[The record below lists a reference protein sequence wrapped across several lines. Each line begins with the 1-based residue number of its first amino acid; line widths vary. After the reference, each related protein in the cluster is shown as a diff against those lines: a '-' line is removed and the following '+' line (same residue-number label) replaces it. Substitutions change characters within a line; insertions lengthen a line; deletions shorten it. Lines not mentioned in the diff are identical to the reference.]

1 MSESVIV
8 VDDLRFRYF
17 GANEPV
23 VAGCSFEVKT
33 GEFVLILGPSGC
45 GKSTVCLCLNG
56 IVPQTLEGEYSGNVW
71 INGKKAT
78 ATPVYDLSQD
88 VGIVFQDPES
98 QFATMTTYDEL
109 AFAPENLNLPVDEI
123 IRRIDEAIER
133 VGIAHLMEKNV
144 NELSGGEK
152 QRLALAAMLTLEPA
166 ILVFD
171 DVTAN
176 LDPVGTKMIFD
187 TLRELRAK
195 GDKTILIVEHKVD
208 ELVDI
213 VDRIIILD
221 DRSRVVAS
229 GTPREVFYRTDPA
242 LMRRLGIWIPEVV
255 DLALTLRES
264 GFHDLATAE
273 SLTPTEA
280 STVILGSGVLSTMS
294 QEFPEGQLSSGN
306 SSKPPA
312 FKVNDLS
319 FRYGKQDQLAL
330 RHASLKVL
338 DGDFVAVVGPNG
350 SGKTTLMKHLIG
362 ILIPPHGKAYMR
374 DWDLSEII
382 YQELAR
388 RVGFVF
394 QNPEHQMVTD
404 KVADELAYSLKRLQL
419 DEDEINRRVQ
429 EVAQLFRLEDVL
441 KKNPYMLSGGE
452 KRRLGVATML
462 IVGQEI
468 LILDEPTYGQD
479 SQTAAHLMDLLQA
492 QHAEGRTIIMVT
504 HDMRLVAKYAREVH
518 VLWNGETRFVGTPLE
533 LFEQSE
539 LLEQTALIPPPM
551 FQLSKLLQH
560 STPHFPNVGTV
571 KDLAA
576 LLQGERH
583 EQV

>member
-1 MSESVIV
+1 MNESVIV
-8 VDDLRFRYF
+8 VDDLSFRYF
-17 GANEPV
+17 GGKEPV

-71 INGKKAT
+71 IKGKKAT
-78 ATPVYDLSQD
+78 ETPVSDLSQD

-109 AFAPENLNLPVDEI
+109 AFGPENLNLPVDEI
-123 IRRIDEAIER
+123 IRRVDEVIET
-133 VGIAHLMEKNV
+133 VGIAHLMDKNV

-221 DRSRVVAS
+221 NRSRVVAS
-229 GTPREVFYRTDPA
+229 GTPREVFYKTDPD
-242 LMRRLGIWIPEVV
+242 LMRNLGIWVPEVV

-264 GFHDLATAE
+264 GFDDLATAE
-273 SLTPTEA
+273 SLTPKEA
-280 STVILGSGVLSTMS
+280 STVILGSDVLSTMS
-294 QEFPEGQLSSGN
+294 QELPEGHLSRGHSGK
-306 SSKPPA
+306 SPA
-312 FKVNDLS
+312 FNVNDLS
-319 FRYGKQDQLAL
+319 FSYGKQEQLAL
-330 RHASLKVL
+330 NSASFKVL
-338 DGDFVAVVGPNG
+338 DGNFVAVVGPNG
-350 SGKTTLMKHLIG
+350 SGKTTLMKHLIR
-362 ILIPPHGKAYMR
+362 ILIPPRGKAYMR

-382 YQELAR
+382 YQELAQ

-404 KVADELAYSLKRLQL
+404 KVADELAYSLKRQQL
-419 DEDEINRRVQ
+419 DEEEINRRVR
-429 EVAQLFRLEDVL
+429 EISQLFRLEDAL

-479 SQTAAHLMDLLQA
+479 SQTAAHLMSLLQA

-518 VLWNGETRFVGTPLE
+518 VLWNGKTRFVGTPLE

-560 STPHFPNVGTV
+560 STPNFPNVGTV

-576 LLQGERH
+576 LLQGEGH